1 MKQNY
6 LIKARE
12 SKGSCDSGS
21 CEYCA
26 DCKVV
31 NFEEKRMELKSS
43 FSQLYAKEAEHYFFY
58 YGLNLKQGS

>member
-6 LIKARE
+6 LIKTRE
-12 SKGSCDSGS
+12 PKGSCDPRS

-26 DCKVV
+26 DCKAV
-31 NFEEKRMELKSS
+31 NFEEKRMELKAG

>member
-6 LIKARE
+6 LSKARE
-12 SKGSCDSGS
+12 PKGSCDSGS

-31 NFEEKRMELKSS
+31 NFEEKRIELKANS
-43 FSQLYAKEAEHYFFY
+43 SQLYAKEAEHYFFY